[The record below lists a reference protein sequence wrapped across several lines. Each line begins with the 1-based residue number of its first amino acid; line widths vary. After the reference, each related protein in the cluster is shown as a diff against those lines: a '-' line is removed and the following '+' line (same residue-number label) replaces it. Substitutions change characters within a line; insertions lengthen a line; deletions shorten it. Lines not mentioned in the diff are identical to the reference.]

1 MKFKLIYLPLALTLS
16 LSSCFYQ
23 RFNADYLEK
32 TYESTSIMT
41 EGNPPITIVSASM
54 TFKYIDETDYI
65 NSQSINVYKDDSIS
79 PNRYVSYE
87 FKYVNELNETHS
99 ISFKTDIV
107 GYESNDGIKM
117 HIDDSNYQDWSAIG
131 LLYAQQKNIR
141 EVVKSCIYIIF
152 TDINL
157 KVTKDRYFINLE

>member
-1 MKFKLIYLPLALTLS
+1 
-16 LSSCFYQ
+16 
-23 RFNADYLEK
+23 
-32 TYESTSIMT
+32 
-41 EGNPPITIVSASM
+41 
-54 TFKYIDETDYI
+54 
-65 NSQSINVYKDDSIS
+65 VYKDTSIN
-79 PNRYVSYE
+79 PNRFVSYE

-117 HIDDSNYQDWSAIG
+117 HIDDNNYQDWSAIG
-131 LLYAQQKNIR
+131 LLYVQEKNIR
-141 EVVKSCIYIIF
+141 EVIKSSIYIIF